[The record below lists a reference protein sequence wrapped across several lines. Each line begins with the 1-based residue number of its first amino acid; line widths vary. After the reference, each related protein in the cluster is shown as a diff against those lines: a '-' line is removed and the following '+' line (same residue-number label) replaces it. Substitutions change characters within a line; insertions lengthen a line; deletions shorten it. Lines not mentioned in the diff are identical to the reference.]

1 MINTLVSGF
10 IVSISVA
17 VIVWACADG
26 DNHEDLPVVKQDAE
40 AHTLSWDPDFQ
51 YCDSVY
57 IATFHGT
64 ACCVSGPMVAKPGDI
79 FRYHYQINH
88 SDVRVT
94 WQILDG
100 DISIIAGQNTQ
111 TVTVQFG
118 EHFTT
123 GIVFADGNG
132 IPKSVQ
138 TRQRCTDRVIVGS
151 H

>member
-1 MINTLVSGF
+1 MINRLTSGLIVPVSF
-10 IVSISVA
+10 A
-17 VIVWACADG
+17 VVFWACADG
-26 DNHEDLPVVKQDAE
+26 DNHEDLPAVKQE
-40 AHTLSWDPDFQ
+40 TEMHTLNPDPDFQ
-51 YCDSVY
+51 SCDSVY
-57 IATFHGT
+57 VATFSGT

-88 SDVRVT
+88 SDARVN
-94 WQILDG
+94 WQILEG

-132 IPKSVQ
+132 IHKSIQ

-151 H
+151 R